1 MILSDFI
8 YDFDL
13 SNVVSPFMVFVSY
26 SYLIQSLHIYV
37 FSNMVCS
44 NCEKKNRDI
53 CKLILVMINDPHE
66 TFSRLRHKN

>member
-1 MILSDFI
+1 MLSDSI

-26 SYLIQSLHIYV
+26 NYLIQSLHIFV

-44 NCEKKNRDI
+44 NCEKKNRH
-53 CKLILVMINDPHE
+53 L
-66 TFSRLRHKN
+66 